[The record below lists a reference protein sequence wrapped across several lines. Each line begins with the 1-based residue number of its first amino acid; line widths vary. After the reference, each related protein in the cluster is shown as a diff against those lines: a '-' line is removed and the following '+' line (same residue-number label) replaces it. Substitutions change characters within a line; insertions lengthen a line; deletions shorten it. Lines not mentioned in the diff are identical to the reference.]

1 MVKFN
6 YEHSINPIMN
16 HELSTMNST
25 KRYILKPGR
34 HQFAPGSPAIHHN
47 DNLSDEEAD
56 ALTEEPDPACRVSG
70 EESFKL
76 MGEITPIESVESFP
90 SIGEITKQII

>member
-1 MVKFN
+1 M
-6 YEHSINPIMN
+6 
-16 HELSTMNST
+16 T
-25 KRYILKPGR
+25 KKHILKPGR

-47 DNLSDEEAD
+47 DNLSDEEAEWYLRKYPHIASLFD